1 MYFMFHD
8 NNLKNSQKWCL
19 PNKILGISDQG
30 QGSLSHNIII
40 LQASRNFVLIHQNI
54 NVLLELPK
62 QDVEENSFVK
72 IDLRDHLLEFTMI
85 MAAVVKSLRRRKRYQ
100 KYVLMPWINVT
111 TFDKL
116 SFRSLISLSMG
127 VIFIHK
133 QKCTTHKNER
143 FNNSPQHSN
152 FFKQSNFWICK
163 SGCPS
168 LC

>member
-1 MYFMFHD
+1 MV
-8 NNLKNSQKWCL
+8 SR

-85 MAAVVKSLRRRKRYQ
+85 MAAVVKSLRRKKKYQ
-100 KYVLMPWINVT
+100 KYVPMPWRNIT

-116 SFRSLISLSMG
+116 SFRSLISFSMG
-127 VIFIHK
+127 VIFIYK
-133 QKCTTHKNER
+133 QKCTKHKNGR
-143 FNNSPQHSN
+143 FNNSPPTQ
-152 FFKQSNFWICK
+152 
-163 SGCPS
+163 
-168 LC
+168 